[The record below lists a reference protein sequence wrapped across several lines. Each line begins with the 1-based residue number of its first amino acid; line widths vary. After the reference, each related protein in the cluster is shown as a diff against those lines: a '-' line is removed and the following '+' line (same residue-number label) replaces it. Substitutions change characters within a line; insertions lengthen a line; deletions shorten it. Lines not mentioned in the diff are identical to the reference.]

1 MRGKAMTPL
10 REVKLLCA
18 QLDIELIIR
27 WVPTKENLI
36 ADLRSRRDF
45 GKLANFAPQLGL
57 PT

>member
-1 MRGKAMTPL
+1 MTPL

-18 QLDIELIIR
+18 QLDIELIPR

-36 ADLRSRRDF
+36 ADLLSRRDF
-45 GKLANFAPQLGL
+45 GKLANFVPQLGL